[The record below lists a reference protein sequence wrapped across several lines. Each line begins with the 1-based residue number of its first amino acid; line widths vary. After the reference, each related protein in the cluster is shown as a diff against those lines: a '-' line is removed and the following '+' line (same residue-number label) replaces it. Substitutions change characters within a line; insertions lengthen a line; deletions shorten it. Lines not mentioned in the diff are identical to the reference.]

1 MYINEWQNKAS
12 IDYFIMFIRAW
23 IPYNAW
29 YMEHYYDE
37 LANRTSDNAILYY
50 LGTNDNHIR
59 SRIIA
64 LLRNNDADACWF
76 KQTLANMHREL
87 LGHHLPAGSNPL
99 SLDSI
104 CLNPRSGCLTEIVSF
119 GAYDIKCVND
129 RTQRRGTRR
138 VKCEVISRKTSL
150 TKYLIEQF
158 EWDIT
163 ELQRLPDYTNISNDA
178 LKHKILEVYQQVN
191 PRKPTIITKEP
202 ELRRGE
208 VREPRHSIKLGEEN
222 PIYVT
227 DDVMTVA
234 AVVIFLLYEL
244 RCKLFHGEID
254 PMATYDKVYQY
265 AYEIQMM
272 LNKELTI

>member
-37 LANRTSDNAILYY
+37 SANRTSDNAILYY
-50 LGTNDNHIR
+50 LGTNDNHVR

-64 LLRNNDADACWF
+64 LLQTNDADARWF
-76 KQTLANMHREL
+76 KQMLANIQREL

-104 CLNPRSGCLTEIVSF
+104 CLNPRSGCITEILSF

-129 RTQRRGTRR
+129 RTLRRGTRR
-138 VKCEVISRKTSL
+138 VKCEVISRRTSL
-150 TKYLIEQF
+150 TKYIIDQF
-158 EWDIT
+158 EWDID
-163 ELQRLPDYTNISNDA
+163 ELQRMPDFTNISSET

-191 PRKPTIITKEP
+191 HRKPTIITRES
-202 ELRRGE
+202 ERRGRE
-208 VREPRHSIKLGEEN
+208 LREPRHSIKLCDDN
-222 PIYVT
+222 PIYVI
-227 DDVMTVA
+227 DDTATVA

-254 PMATYDKVYQY
+254 PMATYDKIYQY

-272 LNKELTI
+272 LNKELTV